1 MMPEQQRHE
10 NHMRFGLCHCIQTLD
25 DSFDNDELFFV
36 AVNQINQGGSAAV
49 HEPSQ
54 KSIVAELNLKAAGRH
69 SIQLSDYNT
78 AVKFFQH
85 GISFL
90 GDEKWTSN
98 YQLSLDLYD
107 AVTDG
112 AFILG
117 QIDMVKLHS
126 DEVLLHARCFDDKLH
141 SECIA
146 SHCFPIDF
154 SFILPNS

>member
-1 MMPEQQRHE
+1 
-10 NHMRFGLCHCIQTLD
+10 LD
-25 DSFDNDELFFV
+25 DSFDNEELFYV

-49 HEPSQ
+49 HGPSQ
-54 KSIVAELNLKAAGRH
+54 KSIIAELNLKAGRR
-69 SIQLSDYNT
+69 SIKLSDYNT

-85 GISFL
+85 GRISFL